1 MTTIT
6 GGRGCLLSRPQAA
19 SGHFDATSL
28 HIESY
33 ASVINFLRRIF
44 GGSAFVPA
52 PRGVDGYR
60 AYAIGDIHG
69 RLDLLDQLLAKIE
82 EDIAAR
88 APAQNLVIFL
98 GDLVD
103 RGPDSAGVVERLRTW
118 DPTCAK
124 AVFLCGNHEEILLSV
139 LAGER
144 GMLADWLQ
152 FGGAACLASYGLSP
166 GVIQRQSEAD
176 ALAAI
181 KAAIPLEHQ
190 EFLSTF
196 ADSFRFG
203 DYLFVHAGI
212 RPGIDLPAQ
221 SPKDLR
227 WIREPFLADPTLH
240 EFMVVHGHTISDQ
253 VDERSNRIGLDTGAY
268 RTGRLTAMG
277 VENGYRWFFDTAE
290 RVRR

>member
-1 MTTIT
+1 M
-6 GGRGCLLSRPQAA
+6 S
-19 SGHFDATSL
+19 
-28 HIESY
+28 
-33 ASVINFLRRIF
+33 FLRRIF
-44 GGSAFVPA
+44 SRSAPLPA
-52 PRGVDGYR
+52 PRGAEGYR

-69 RLDLLDQLLAKIE
+69 RLDLLNQLLAKIE
-82 EDIAAR
+82 EDIALR
-88 APAQNLVIFL
+88 TPSQNFVIFL
-98 GDLVD
+98 GDLID

-118 DPTCAK
+118 HPAAAR
-124 AVFLCGNHEEILLSV
+124 AVYLCGNHEEILLSV

-144 GMLADWLQ
+144 GILADWLQ
-152 FGGAACLASYGLSP
+152 FGGAECLASYGLSP
-166 GVIQRQSEAD
+166 DVVQRESEAD

-190 EFLSTF
+190 AFLSTF

-212 RPGIDLPAQ
+212 RPGIDVAAQ

-227 WIREPFLADPTLH
+227 WIREPFLADPTRH

-277 VENGYRWFFDTAE
+277 VENGHRWYLDTAE
-290 RVRR
+290 PVRR